1 MYLFSN
7 IIVLDGLKMNR
18 VGEQISYFVNIIGEI
33 GTKVNLIT

>member
-18 VGEQISYFVNIIGEI
+18 VGEQNCYFVNIIGE
-33 GTKVNLIT
+33 KAQK